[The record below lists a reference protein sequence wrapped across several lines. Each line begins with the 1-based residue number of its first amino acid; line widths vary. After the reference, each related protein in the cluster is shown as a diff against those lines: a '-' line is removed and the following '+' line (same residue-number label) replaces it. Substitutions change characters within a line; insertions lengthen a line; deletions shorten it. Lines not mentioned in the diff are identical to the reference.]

1 MCYSVVRQPR
11 SNFSTDV
18 FIQNLGSNASVT
30 PVACGLI
37 VIKLVIPFIVA
48 ITKAKKEIILAKL
61 NEVKASADSVVFVNF
76 KGMSVANTTAMRR
89 KMREEGVGYFVAK
102 KTLLERV
109 FGTAFEGTMP
119 ELPGEIA
126 IAYSTDAI
134 APAQNVK
141 EFALKHKD
149 SIAIAGG
156 IFQGVYK
163 DKAEM
168 TEIASIPALPVLR
181 GMFAQLI
188 NSPRQRFAVV
198 LSKVAETK

>member
-1 MCYSVVRQPR
+1 MGLFQ
-11 SNFSTDV
+11 T
-18 FIQNLGSNASVT
+18 VT
-30 PVACGLI
+30 HVNT
-37 VIKLVIPFIVA
+37 KTNVA
-48 ITKAKKEIILAKL
+48 ITKAKKETILAKL
-61 NEVKASADSVVFVNF
+61 DDVKGSADSIVFFNF
-76 KGMSVANTTAMRR
+76 KGMTVANTTAMR
-89 KMREEGVGYFVAK
+89 KSLRENGVGYFVAK
-102 KTLLERV
+102 KTLIERA

-126 IAYSTDAI
+126 IAYATDAI

-141 EFALKHKD
+141 EFAGKFKENV
-149 SIAIAGG
+149 AIVGG
-156 IFQGVYK
+156 IFQGVFK